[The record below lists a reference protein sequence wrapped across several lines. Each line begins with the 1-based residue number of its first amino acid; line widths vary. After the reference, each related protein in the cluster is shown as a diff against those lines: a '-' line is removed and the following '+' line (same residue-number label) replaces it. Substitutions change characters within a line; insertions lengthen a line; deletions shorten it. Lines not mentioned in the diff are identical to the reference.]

1 MLMDLGEHI
10 RELRLNTG
18 MTQENLADK
27 TGIST
32 RSIQRIEN
40 GLVIPRADSI
50 HKISI
55 ALGVPFDVLNPQK
68 PRESEA
74 DQIWFAAIHFSGLLL
89 LVIPTLIIW
98 ATKKETIPAINKHA
112 ADVINFQLN
121 LLVIMVPC
129 GILAI
134 LLITIPVLVLTA
146 ILGIC
151 VIIINSVRVILKIN
165 YHYPILFNFFKK
177 PNK

>member
-1 MLMDLGEHI
+1 MDVGKHI
-10 RELRLNTG
+10 RELRLNKG

-40 GLVIPRADSI
+40 GQVIPRTDSI
-50 HKISI
+50 RKISI
-55 ALGVPFDVLNPQK
+55 ALSVPFDVLK
-68 PRESEA
+68 SEKTRESES
-74 DQIWFAAIHFSGLLL
+74 DQIWLAAIHFSGLLL
-89 LVIPTLIIW
+89 LVIPSVIIW
-98 ATKKETIPAINKHA
+98 TAKKETIPAINKHA
-112 ADVINFQLN
+112 VDVINFQLN
-121 LLVIMVPC
+121 LLIIMVSC

-134 LLITIPVLVLTA
+134 LLITIPILVLTA

-151 VIIINSVRVILKIN
+151 AIIINSVRVILKMD

-177 PNK
+177 FTK